1 MKIKLTEEELK
12 KTKVNRGVRPVR
24 VKFQITNACNARCKH
39 CNLYLIKPDTLSREV
54 VLQTLSDLHDLG
66 CRDVDFTG
74 GEPTTHPNL
83 IEFMETANKYGF
95 NVKTN
100 TNGFLLT
107 EELAEKM
114 IKAGLKELAISI
126 DSHSAEEHDKRR
138 CIPGGWRHAI
148 DGINYIDKYR
158 KFYKTDT
165 KVILYSI
172 LTNKSYQYATDII
185 DLKKIANFDEIN
197 FIPIKDVENE
207 KDFLSKD
214 QIQDYY
220 QNIKPI
226 LVKKYQ
232 EYGFTG
238 IFRTIDDPFGVIAS
252 KTDEKSTIAK
262 YTEEIYKDLPCYISN
277 FYAYIISDG
286 SVVQCCVAP
295 HHLKPE
301 YVMGNINE
309 KSFKEIWSSNR
320 YNQLRKLL
328 LKPCFEI
335 CKCCSGHHTAFN
347 LDVHQQLKE
356 YEKR

>member
-1 MKIKLTEEELK
+1 MKVKLTKEEIQKLRE
-12 KTKVNRGVRPVR
+12 NRGVRPHR

-39 CNLYLIKPDTLSREV
+39 CNLYLIKPDVLSKEV
-54 VLQTLSDLHDLG
+54 VLKTLKDLAELG
-66 CRDVDFTG
+66 CKDVDFTG
-74 GEPTTHPNL
+74 GEPTTHPDF
-83 IEFMETANKYGF
+83 IEFIKTATDYGF
-95 NVKTN
+95 NAKAN

-107 EELAEKM
+107 EKLAEGM

-126 DSHSAEEHDKRR
+126 DSHSADEHDKRR
-138 CIPGGWRHAI
+138 CLPGGWQNAI
-148 DGINYIDKYR
+148 NGINYIDKFR
-158 KFYKTDT
+158 KEYGTST

-172 LTNKSYQYATDII
+172 LSNKSYRHAPDII
-185 DLKKIANFDEIN
+185 NLKQIANFDEIN
-197 FIPIKDVENE
+197 FIPIKDAEN
-207 KDFLSKD
+207 KDDFLSKE
-214 QIQDYY
+214 QIEDYY

-226 LVKKYQ
+226 LVEKYNH
-232 EYGFTG
+232 YKFTG

-252 KTDEKSTIAK
+252 KTEDKSTSAK
-262 YTEEIYKDLPCYISN
+262 YTEEIYKNLPCYITN

-309 KSFKEIWSSNR
+309 QSFKEIWKSDR

-347 LDVHQQLKE
+347 LDVHQQMKI
-356 YEKR
+356 YEAS